1 MARVAVELDE
11 YLLEQQ
17 VVEQI
22 RGSRHRIDEE
32 LSKVIVGQADVVEQL
47 LISLFAGGHCL
58 ITGAPGLAKTLLV
71 RSIAQIFH
79 LKFQRIQ
86 FTPDLMPADITGTE
100 ILEQGG
106 DGHRRMQFVKG
117 PIFGNVILA
126 DEINRTPPKTQAA
139 LLEAMQE
146 HQVTV
151 AGTRYVLE
159 EPFFVLAT
167 QNPIEMEGTYPLPE
181 AQLDRFMFNVVIDYL
196 PEDDEV
202 AVVTQTTSRKP
213 EPIDP
218 LFTGDD
224 VLRFHEVVRR
234 VPIAE
239 DVVRYAVR
247 RAAASRAGLH
257 RSPYHGFSVEF
268 SEYRQY
274 TVGDDPRYLDWR
286 LLARSD
292 RYYIKRFEDET
303 NLRCY
308 LIVDLSRSM
317 GYGSGEWSKADYAR
331 TAAATLG
338 YFLSSQRDA
347 VGLVTLDERIAES
360 LPARRRPGHLRRLM
374 LSLERSVGGTSTDLS
389 APLEQIARTVRKRGL
404 VVLL

>member
-1 MARVAVELDE
+1 VATELDDF
-11 YLLEQQ
+11 LLEQQ
-17 VVEQI
+17 TVEQI
-22 RGSRHRIDEE
+22 RGSRERIYAE
-32 LSKVIVGQADVVEQL
+32 LGKTIVGQAEVVEQL
-47 LISLFAGGHCL
+47 LVSLFAGGHCL

-100 ILEQGG
+100 ILEQEA

-151 AGTRYVLE
+151 AGTRYPLE

-181 AQLDRFMFNVVIDYL
+181 AQLDRFMFNVLIDYL

-202 AVVTQTTSRKP
+202 AVVKQTTSRKP
-213 EPIDP
+213 ATIAP
-218 LFTGDD
+218 LFSGDD
-224 VLRFHEVVRR
+224 VRRFHDVVQR

-239 DVVRYAVR
+239 DVIRYAVR
-247 RAAASRAGLH
+247 LAAASRPGQSGAPDFIRDWVSWGAGTRAGQYMALGAKARALLAGRNHADLEDIRAVVHPVLRH
-257 RSPYHGFSVEF
+257 RVLVGYRAEAEGVTVE
-268 SEYRQY
+268 Q
-274 TVGDDPRYLDWR
+274 VIDR
-286 LLARSD
+286 LL
-292 RYYIKRFEDET
+292 ET
-303 NLRCY
+303 
-308 LIVDLSRSM
+308 V
-317 GYGSGEWSKADYAR
+317 
-331 TAAATLG
+331 
-338 YFLSSQRDA
+338 
-347 VGLVTLDERIAES
+347 
-360 LPARRRPGHLRRLM
+360 PPPG
-374 LSLERSVGGTSTDLS
+374 G
-389 APLEQIARTVRKRGL
+389 K
-404 VVLL
+404 